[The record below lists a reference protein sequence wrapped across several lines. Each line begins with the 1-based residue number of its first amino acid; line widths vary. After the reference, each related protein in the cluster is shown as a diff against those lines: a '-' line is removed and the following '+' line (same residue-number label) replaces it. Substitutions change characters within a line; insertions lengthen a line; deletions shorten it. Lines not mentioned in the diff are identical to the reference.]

1 MIGPHP
7 EHALFALLLPGA
19 VFCTLMFM
27 GRKKHRP
34 RIVIR
39 GFEVPIWL
47 IYVTVFFAAPILLIM
62 TLIDSIKR
70 S

>member
-1 MIGPHP
+1 MHP
-7 EHALFALLLPGA
+7 ENSLFALLLPGA
-19 VFCTLMFM
+19 VFCALMFM
-27 GRKKHRP
+27 GRKKHKHRP

-39 GFEVPIWL
+39 GFDVPVWL

-62 TLIDSIKR
+62 MLVHSIKR